1 MYKKDE
7 EDRIE
12 ILDEESHEENSLYES
27 DGDNETDGEQLENLQ
42 NYMDNI
48 KLNIQKDNDDTKK
61 ETENDVEFTVERN
74 QEDKNITVKA
84 GKKRKG
90 PPSTF
95 GELASSYDTG
105 HVITDDD
112 NIEWIVTES
121 KNKIKRWKKKI

>member
-1 MYKKDE
+1 M
-7 EDRIE
+7 
-12 ILDEESHEENSLYES
+12 LDEGSQDENSLYES
-27 DGDNETDGEQLENLQ
+27 DGENETDGEQLENLQ

-48 KLNIQKDNDDTKK
+48 KLNIQKDNTNKEEQDTKVEK
-61 ETENDVEFTVERN
+61 ENTVERN

-95 GELASSYDTG
+95 GELASSYETN